1 MKKNKILIFI
11 LLVLITGYLV
21 YSYVYKSHRD
31 IASEKGS
38 FAVSAEVLFNEFK
51 ANEQQANLKYLDH
64 TINVYGEISN
74 IDLAANSV
82 IIEDKMVAVF
92 KDKIPLSLKV
102 HSDVNIKGRFIGY
115 DDLLGELKM
124 DQCGI
129 ETK

>member
-11 LLVLITGYLV
+11 VFVLIAGYLV

-31 IASEKGS
+31 IASEEGS
-38 FAVSAEVLFNEFK
+38 FAVSANALHSEFK
-51 ANEQQANLKYLDH
+51 TNEQQANLKYLDR
-64 TINVYGEISN
+64 TISVHGKISN
-74 IDLAANSV
+74 IDLEANT
-82 IIEDKMVAVF
+82 IIIDDKMVAVF
-92 KDKIPLSLKV
+92 KDEIPLNLKV